1 MPRSTALLAARL
13 LAASLA
19 SAAIAN
25 AQQPAA
31 AAPATPASTTPAST
45 APAAAPQWQPTP
57 AANRPAMRS
66 WLGDRRDFVV
76 GDIVTVMVDDYTI
89 TSAVKDDLA
98 SQRRTRD
105 LGFGIDANT
114 GGPKATAIDARIG
127 TRNDGNTQQRGE
139 ARRENRFQSEMSA
152 RIVAVGPN
160 GTYQIRGTRV
170 VDVDKGK
177 QDVAVTGWIRAQD
190 VSAANTIESAR
201 IADAQVTYQSPGP
214 LGKTKSG
221 LLTRIVG
228 LVWP

>member
-1 MPRSTALLAARL
+1 MPRSIVLTV
-13 LAASLA
+13 AASLA
-19 SAAIAN
+19 TASVAHAQAA
-25 AQQPAA
+25 QPAT
-31 AAPATPASTTPAST
+31 AAPATPAA
-45 APAAAPQWQPTP
+45 AAAPQWQPTP
-57 AANRPAMRS
+57 AANRPSMRS
-66 WLGDRRDFVV
+66 WLGDRRDFAV
-76 GDIVTVMVDDYTI
+76 GDIVTVLVDDYTI
-89 TSAVKDDLA
+89 TSAVKDDVA
-98 SQRRTRD
+98 QQRRRRD
-105 LGFGIDANT
+105 LGASIDVDAGSKPT
-114 GGPKATAIDARIG
+114 SIDARIG
-127 TRNDGNTQQRGE
+127 TRNDGDTQQRGE

-152 RIVAVGPN
+152 RVVAVGPN

-221 LLTRIVG
+221 MLTRIVG

>member
-1 MPRSTALLAARL
+1 MPRSSALLAAVCVGA
-13 LAASLA
+13 LAAPGA
-19 SAAIAN
+19 SARAQ
-25 AQQPAA
+25 AQQAAQAPQAGA
-31 AAPATPASTTPAST
+31 AAPAPAS
-45 APAAAPQWQPTP
+45 AAAPQWQPTP
-57 AANRPAMRS
+57 AANRPSMRS
-66 WLGDRRDFVV
+66 WLGDRREFAV
-76 GDIVTVMVDDYTI
+76 GDIITVLVDDYTI

-105 LGFGIDANT
+105 LGLGIDVNT

-160 GTYQIRGTRV
+160 NTYQIRGTRL

-190 VSAANTIESAR
+190 VGAANTIESAR

>member
-1 MPRSTALLAARL
+1 
-13 LAASLA
+13 
-19 SAAIAN
+19 
-25 AQQPAA
+25 
-31 AAPATPASTTPAST
+31 
-45 APAAAPQWQPTP
+45 PAAAPQWQPTP
-57 AANRPAMRS
+57 AANRPSMRS
-66 WLGDRRDFVV
+66 WLGDRREFAV
-76 GDIVTVMVDDYTI
+76 GDIVTVLVDDYTI

-105 LGFGIDANT
+105 LGLGIDVNT

-160 GTYQIRGTRV
+160 NTYQIRGTRV

-190 VSAANTIESAR
+190 VGSANTIESAR

>member
-13 LAASLA
+13 LAAPLA
-19 SAAIAN
+19 TLSAAAAY
-25 AQQPAA
+25 AQAPQSAVAPAA
-31 AAPATPASTTPAST
+31 AAPAATP
-45 APAAAPQWQPTP
+45 AAPQWQPTP

-66 WLGDRRDFVV
+66 WTGDRREFAV
-76 GDIVTVMVDDYTI
+76 GDIVTVLVDDYTI
-89 TSAVKDDLA
+89 SSAIKDDVA
-98 SQRRTRD
+98 QQRRRRD
-105 LGFGIDANT
+105 LGASIDVDAGSKPT
-114 GGPKATAIDARIG
+114 SIDARIG
-127 TRNDGNTQQRGE
+127 TRNDGDTQQRGE

-152 RIVAVGPN
+152 RIVAAGPN

-177 QDVAVTGWIRAQD
+177 QDVAVSGWIRAQD

>member
-1 MPRSTALLAARL
+1 MPRSIVLTV
-13 LAASLA
+13 AASLA
-19 SAAIAN
+19 AASVVH
-25 AQQPAA
+25 AQAAQPAT
-31 AAPATPASTTPAST
+31 AAPATPAA
-45 APAAAPQWQPTP
+45 AAAPQWQPTP
-57 AANRPAMRS
+57 AANRPSMRS
-66 WLGDRRDFVV
+66 WLGDRRDFAV
-76 GDIVTVMVDDYTI
+76 GDIVTVLVDDYTI
-89 TSAVKDDLA
+89 TSAVKDDVA
-98 SQRRTRD
+98 QQRRRRD
-105 LGFGIDANT
+105 LGASIDIDAGSKPT
-114 GGPKATAIDARIG
+114 SIDARIG
-127 TRNDGNTQQRGE
+127 TRNDGDTQQRGE

-152 RIVAVGPN
+152 RVVAVGPN

>member
-1 MPRSTALLAARL
+1 MPRSIVLTV
-13 LAASLA
+13 AASLA
-19 SAAIAN
+19 TAGVAHAQAA
-25 AQQPAA
+25 QPAT
-31 AAPATPASTTPAST
+31 AAPATPAA
-45 APAAAPQWQPTP
+45 AAAPQWQPTP
-57 AANRPAMRS
+57 AANRPSMRS
-66 WLGDRRDFVV
+66 WLGDRRDFAV
-76 GDIVTVMVDDYTI
+76 GDIVTVLVDDYTI
-89 TSAVKDDLA
+89 TSAVKDDVA
-98 SQRRTRD
+98 QQRRRRD
-105 LGFGIDANT
+105 LGASIDVDAGSKPT
-114 GGPKATAIDARIG
+114 SIDARIG
-127 TRNDGNTQQRGE
+127 TRNDGDTQQRGE

-152 RIVAVGPN
+152 RVVAVGPN

-221 LLTRIVG
+221 MLTRIVG

>member
-1 MPRSTALLAARL
+1 MPRPIVLTF
-13 LAASLA
+13 AASLA
-19 SAAIAN
+19 TASVVHAQAA
-25 AQQPAA
+25 QPAT
-31 AAPATPASTTPAST
+31 AAPATPAA
-45 APAAAPQWQPTP
+45 AAAPQWQPTP
-57 AANRPAMRS
+57 ATNRPSMRS
-66 WLGDRRDFVV
+66 WLGDRRDFAV
-76 GDIVTVMVDDYTI
+76 GDIVTVLVDDYTI
-89 TSAVKDDLA
+89 TSAVKDDVA
-98 SQRRTRD
+98 QQRRRRD
-105 LGFGIDANT
+105 LGASIDVDAGSKPT
-114 GGPKATAIDARIG
+114 SIDARIG
-127 TRNDGNTQQRGE
+127 TRNDGDTQQRGE

-152 RIVAVGPN
+152 RVVAVGPN

-221 LLTRIVG
+221 MLTRIVG